1 MAFFKAEYSGAQTNT
16 TLVAAVSNR
25 IILVT
30 RVVFSADSDGSIKLV
45 SDPGGTP
52 ADITPV
58 LYVADNAQ
66 NELNLGHAFA
76 LGTGLGKAL
85 GITTTVGIPDGHS
98 VMIWYELVT

>member
-1 MAFFKAEYSGAQTNT
+1 MAFFKAEYTGVQTNV

-30 RVVFSADSDGSIKLV
+30 RVVFSTDSDATIKLV

-52 ADITPV
+52 ADITPD
-58 LYVADNAQ
+58 LYASANGQ
-66 NELNLGHAFA
+66 IELNLGHAFA

-85 GITTTVGIPDGHS
+85 GITTVPGVPGEHS
-98 VMIWYELVT
+98 VLVWYELVT

>member
-1 MAFFKAEYSGAQTNT
+1 MAFLKAEYSGSQTNT

-30 RVVFSADSDGSIKLV
+30 RVVFTTDSDTMIKLV

-58 LYVADNAQ
+58 LYTAANVQ
-66 NELNLGHAFA
+66 NDLNLGHAFA

-85 GITTTVGIPDGHS
+85 GITTTPGVPGEHS
-98 VMIWYELVT
+98 VLVWYELVT